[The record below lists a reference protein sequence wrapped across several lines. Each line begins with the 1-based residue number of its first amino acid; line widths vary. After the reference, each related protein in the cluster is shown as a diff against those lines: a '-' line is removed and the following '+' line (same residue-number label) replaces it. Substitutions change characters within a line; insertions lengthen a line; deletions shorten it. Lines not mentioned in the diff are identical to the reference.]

1 MQFVQ
6 IKGLSFA
13 TLLPFSSR
21 LTLVHP
27 ENERPAKVGGRPF
40 DESRSFQ
47 VMQCSIQAVAKLVS
61 ISHQWRKKSVLREL
75 GKLRWK
81 GILAKGLWR
90 LCYCTTPHPFGVG
103 SFSQSWRQW
112 NFECSML
119 GLPKI
124 RRPQVRGR
132 RREIHRTKNETKR
145 RFFSSELHSI
155 QIRIRLHL
163 HPRWIQPQESQR
175 GKTPVPTLVTGNP
188 WGCIAACTRKA
199 RPVSCL
205 DELNN
210 IILSLKKKVLW
221 KIHLTGPKFFPR

>member
-6 IKGLSFA
+6 IKGLSFGFA
-13 TLLPFSSR
+13 KLLPLSSR

-27 ENERPAKVGGRPF
+27 ENERSAKVGGRPF
-40 DESRSFQ
+40 DESRSFK

-61 ISHQWRKKSVLREL
+61 ISHQWWKKSVLREL

-90 LCYCTTPHPFGVG
+90 LCYCTIPHPFGVG

-132 RREIHRTKNETKR
+132 FEGEIHRIYIEPKTKQR
-145 RFFSSELHSI
+145 GRCFFPELHSI
-155 QIRIRLHL
+155 HILRLHL
-163 HPRWIQPQESQR
+163 HPRWTQPQESQR
-175 GKTPVPTLVTGNP
+175 AKLRQTSHMLRGTPE
-188 WGCIAACTRKA
+188 AASLRA
-199 RPVSCL
+199 RERPDLWVVWM
-205 DELNN
+205 NW
-210 IILSLKKKVLW
+210 II
-221 KIHLTGPKFFPR
+221 

>member
-1 MQFVQ
+1 MEFVQ

-13 TLLPFSSR
+13 KLLAFSSR

-27 ENERPAKVGGRPF
+27 ENECPAKVGGRPF

-47 VMQCSIQAVAKLVS
+47 VMQCSIQAS
-61 ISHQWRKKSVLREL
+61 ISHQWRKKSVLRAL

-90 LCYCTTPHPFGVG
+90 LCYCTIPHPFGVG

-145 RFFSSELHSI
+145 RCFSLSCTPSKYSVCICTRDGPSLRS
-155 QIRIRLHL
+155 
-163 HPRWIQPQESQR
+163 PS
-175 GKTPVPTLVTGNP
+175 GVNSKTPSHMVTGNP

-199 RPVSCL
+199 RPVSRL

-210 IILSLKKKVLW
+210 IILSFQNRPIKKFIWLA
-221 KIHLTGPKFFPR
+221 PSCFPG